1 MFQMKKQFQKKQNK
15 NSHNQNEKFA
25 KGFLQGIELKL
36 TSSKNTETK
45 LSPIRIVFIGEI
57 FMAQ

>member
-1 MFQMKKQFQKKQNK
+1 MNVPNKFFFQRNQNK

-25 KGFLQGIELKL
+25 KGFLQGIELKV

-45 LSPIRIVFIGEI
+45 
-57 FMAQ
+57 